1 MHEDTGP
8 VEASVV
14 AEGELTYGP
23 DVTGRPDGEVSTLR
37 SGRPWKNVAVVAG
50 AAALAAGAAVVTT
63 LAATHKSAV
72 QMNFKAYANGMNDAL
87 EAVRNGFDP
96 FDNDN
101 DNDDNDDD
109 DY

>member
-1 MHEDTGP
+1 MQEDPGP
-8 VEASVV
+8 VEASAV

-23 DVTGRPDGEVSTLR
+23 DVTGRPDGEARALR

-50 AAALAAGAAVVTT
+50 AATLVAGAAVVAT

-72 QMNFKAYANGMNDAL
+72 RMNLQAYVNGMNDAL

-96 FDNDN
+96 FY
-101 DNDDNDDD
+101 